1 MHLRALRGNEEARE
15 AEHMSTL
22 DTVHSLSLLHA
33 EQGFMRN
40 LPIPHKTFER
50 SDSGF
55 HKIGFCT
62 PPFNSNPLNLRGPN
76 FFSFATDS
84 GLLMGDQQIH
94 VFRSTK
100 CREPVGPIFPFGS
113 KAQVHAAILLPLH
126 RTAFLT
132 YCQPV
137 MLSHSILSLPQ
148 PHLGMPFP
156 LSGLSHCIQPN
167 RRFLSFCMRN
177 HLVAS
182 LHPDQALRLTWS
194 TFPTW
199 LGGASVPLLVK
210 AEHKFRV
217 ESRWL
222 RAPHI

>member
-40 LPIPHKTFER
+40 LPIPHKAFER

-62 PPFNSNPLNLRGPN
+62 PRFNSNPLNLRGPN

-113 KAQVHAAILLPLH
+113 KAQVHAAIILPLH

-132 YCQPV
+132 HCQPV

-156 LSGLSHCIQPN
+156 LSGVVSLHTTKSAFPIILHEEPLSCWPSSRPSPSPNVVYLSH
-167 RRFLSFCMRN
+167 L
-177 HLVAS
+177 AW
-182 LHPDQALRLTWS
+182 WS
-194 TFPTW
+194 
-199 LGGASVPLLVK
+199 
-210 AEHKFRV
+210 
-217 ESRWL
+217 
-222 RAPHI
+222 